1 MLITDPIG
9 DMLIRIKNAL
19 LSGRSDVVM
28 PHSKIKEAIAGKLK
42 ENGYITDYQVVK
54 NQPQNELTISLKY
67 VEEMP
72 AITGIELISKPGRRL
87 YAGKNEI
94 PSSLN
99 GYGITIVSTNKG
111 ILTDKEAVKLNV
123 GGELICKI
131 W

>member
-19 LSGRSDVVM
+19 LSANLQVKM
-28 PHSKIKEAIAGKLK
+28 PHSKMKEAIAYKLK
-42 ENGYITDYQVVK
+42 ENGYISEVTVEEK
-54 NQPQNELTISLKY
+54 TPQNELVLVLRY
-67 VEEMP
+67 VDDLP
-72 AITGIELISKPGRRL
+72 AISGIERISKPGRRL
-87 YAGKNEI
+87 YSGKDSI
-94 PSSLN
+94 PESLN

-111 ILTDKEAVKLNV
+111 ILTDKEANTLNV

>member
-19 LSGRSDVVM
+19 LSGRSDVAM

-42 ENGYITDYQVVK
+42 ENGYITNFEVVK

-87 YAGKNEI
+87 YAGKSEI

-111 ILTDKEAVKLNV
+111 ILTDKEAAKLNV